1 MLKSIYK
8 VINDSKIMK
17 TRTHLSILLAS
28 LAVALCGCTSASSL
42 PSSTPSSL
50 EDSSQMQEDNPGSE
64 NQNPTN
70 TENNKN
76 NGKGFKVRL
85 SMQNLKNTMICKRL
99 NIMS

>member
-1 MLKSIYK
+1 
-8 VINDSKIMK
+8 MK